1 MEHIDARCARLAKT
15 TLNLLNPMTH
25 AIEQFQRGHGMHDY
39 NMSCKEGKGPSAQL
53 TCTKR
58 AGGTVPPCA
67 NRVLREVQIYVR
79 SRVGSGRVERLRNVS

>member
-1 MEHIDARCARLAKT
+1 MLDVPVSLKT

-58 AGGTVPPCA
+58 AGGTYTVC
-67 NRVLREVQIYVR
+67 
-79 SRVGSGRVERLRNVS
+79 ERYTM